1 MAGQEAHAEKQRR
14 CMENLMRLREQ
25 PAAAGGGVSGG
36 AGAAP
41 PLHHPLPHH
50 HQHAAR
56 TTAPSPFAHMQPL
69 AEAQMALRREG
80 LAVGLALQDCWFRE
94 VQVLPSRTHPV
105 MQMNHGGGYLLSGT
119 TVMPGGAQ
127 QQQG

>member
-1 MAGQEAHAEKQRR
+1 MLQSIS
-14 CMENLMRLREQ
+14 LRL
-25 PAAAGGGVSGG
+25 AA
-36 AGAAP
+36 
-41 PLHHPLPHH
+41 LY
-50 HQHAAR
+50 
-56 TTAPSPFAHMQPL
+56 TALFA
-69 AEAQMALRREG
+69 